1 MAKTKRSP
9 LISTGTVSIN
19 RRAKFDFEIE
29 EEVEAGL
36 QLLGTEVKS
45 LRRGQVNLSDA
56 YAGPKEGEI
65 YLFNVHIGEYPNA
78 PAKFQ
83 HEPKRPRKLLL
94 HKKERDKLLGAQKQG
109 GYTLVPLRLYFNNR
123 GIAKL
128 ALGLGKGKR
137 QVDKRE
143 TIKERDWKRR
153 KAGLL
158 KEYG

>member
-1 MAKTKRSP
+1 MAQKKRST
-9 LISTGTVSIN
+9 LTSTGTISVN
-19 RRAKFDFEIE
+19 RRAKFDYEIE

-45 LRRGQVNLSDA
+45 LRRGTVNLSDA
-56 YAGPKEGEI
+56 YAGPKDGEM
-65 YLFNVHIGEYPNA
+65 YLFNVHIGDYPNA

-83 HEPKRPRKLLL
+83 HEPKRARKLLL
-94 HKKERDKLLGAQKQG
+94 HKRERDKFLGAAKQG

-123 GIAKL
+123 GICKL

-143 TIKERDWKRR
+143 TIKQRDWQR
-153 KAGLL
+153 KKAQVM